1 MCPSVCVCVCLFLC
15 LSVTVYVAVQTPS
28 GETGLT
34 PRHLQLSFGDQLQAK
49 VPFDVYAADGAE
61 QDRHIVWAP
70 LIDKRNK
77 EKMRTYTKAELVG
90 MNIFNPNALIKVV
103 ERPPQ
108 FKKWS
113 SGAHSL
119 CADFCW
125 CIYSSTYFLC
135 VQTHLLSHS
144 VCISY
149 VPAFDT
155 VPIGRLHLKRV
166 DGSEDR
172 RDDGRGIDD
181 TIFHAKPQPTI
192 ASTVRETKVCGR
204 GTLGCPGKDGGGVR
218 TAHDPDCKPIPA
230 DILAQKQH
238 VRSNELAQVS
248 DDIAENLR
256 PVGVADGAYE
266 NFLRREY
273 ISCKD
278 TGRESSLD
286 ALGATTTSTLRRFFK
301 GEPVAHLARKPAK
314 LAKPAKPAK
323 RANQDELDEQ
333 KKKSSMPGIA

>member
-1 MCPSVCVCVCLFLC
+1 
-15 LSVTVYVAVQTPS
+15 
-28 GETGLT
+28 
-34 PRHLQLSFGDQLQAK
+34 
-49 VPFDVYAADGAE
+49 
-61 QDRHIVWAP
+61 
-70 LIDKRNK
+70 
-77 EKMRTYTKAELVG
+77 
-90 MNIFNPNALIKVV
+90 
-103 ERPPQ
+103 
-108 FKKWS
+108 
-113 SGAHSL
+113 
-119 CADFCW
+119 
-125 CIYSSTYFLC
+125 
-135 VQTHLLSHS
+135 
-144 VCISY
+144 
-149 VPAFDT
+149 
-155 VPIGRLHLKRV
+155 LKRV

-192 ASTVRETKVCGR
+192 ASTVRETQVCGR
-204 GTLGCPGKDGGGVR
+204 GTLGCPGKDGKRTGGVR

-286 ALGATTTSTLRRFFK
+286 AQGATSTSTLRRFFK